1 MQKMELARLEHLESP
16 CFSGRWERAR
26 NREISRFS
34 GLARVSERGKYV
46 FSFFRL
52 LFSLPFC
59 LYFPPPHLSV
69 FRTRVRR
76 RRRFMRVRFVRFR
89 GYWFLRRALLD
100 SGACRR
106 EKERIYCYSRRVR
119 RQRRTVHFSYFLCF
133 ARAFRLDPRRENR
146 QYTWSSEQED
156 MWCWRLENI
165 AEKGFYCLPRP
176 VVAREYAYD
185 VIFLQHWG
193 NTEDAHIPPS
203 SSSSHRGPLGSGSF
217 VRSGS
222 GHCILAAAAA
232 GKEGNLS
239 ASPPSPRII
248 TRERPRS
255 TYSHRVCFRP
265 QIQRNLDK
273 TFPPLHVFP
282 CCGKQGLHSVVSG
295 NFGAE
300 AGRLL
305 AGREK

>member
-1 MQKMELARLEHLESP
+1 MCLSEESTSFLSSG
-16 CFSGRWERAR
+16 CFSLSRSAYISPLRIFRYSGRECDAEPTPLHEGSVR
-26 NREISRFS
+26 SFS
-34 GLARVSERGKYV
+34 WVLASTPG
-46 FSFFRL
+46 
-52 LFSLPFC
+52 
-59 LYFPPPHLSV
+59 
-69 FRTRVRR
+69 TTG
-76 RRRFMRVRFVRFR
+76 FR
-89 GYWFLRRALLD
+89 GLPERK
-100 SGACRR
+100 R